1 MKHFETQSP
10 EATVTRAFV
19 WKRDVFKMRRFERT
33 IGKKHSCKQ
42 DERKNFHPRPQVW
55 SERSKPP
62 SLEVI
67 FPRALWSWLFQFGCH
82 AQIDGEDRQQMDFS
96 VCQDYTG

>member
-1 MKHFETQSP
+1 MSKTKRFETRSP
-10 EATVTRAFV
+10 EATITQGFRLETG
-19 WKRDVFKMRRFERT
+19 RFQNETFR
-33 IGKKHSCKQ
+33 KNHREKHSSEQ

-82 AQIDGEDRQQMDFS
+82 AQIDGYGLTTNGFLSM
-96 VCQDYTG
+96 